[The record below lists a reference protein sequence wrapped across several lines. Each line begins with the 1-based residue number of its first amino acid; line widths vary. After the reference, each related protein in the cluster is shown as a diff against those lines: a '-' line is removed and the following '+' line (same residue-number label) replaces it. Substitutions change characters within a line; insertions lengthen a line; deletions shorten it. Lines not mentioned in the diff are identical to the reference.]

1 MDLYNKLTVGEEG
14 RIGSELSTRLTENQE
29 TQLRFAASRNA
40 EPSKGVAISWL
51 LLEQKSDR
59 SISIKK
65 RPLDYLMMFREFLI
79 FSAVVLH
86 KEKHLAIRASKPKR
100 SLLG

>member
-1 MDLYNKLTVGEEG
+1 MTEKVNSREEG
-14 RIGSELSTRLTENQE
+14 GIGSELSTRLRENQE

-40 EPSKGVAISWL
+40 EPPKGVTISWL

-65 RPLDYLMMFREFLI
+65 VARLPTD
-79 FSAVVLH
+79 V
-86 KEKHLAIRASKPKR
+86 
-100 SLLG
+100 

>member
-1 MDLYNKLTVGEEG
+1 MSLFNFVYMLSIKCLNKLTAGEEG
-14 RIGSELSTRLTENQE
+14 GIGGELSTRLTENQE

-40 EPSKGVAISWL
+40 EPLKGVTISWL

-65 RPLDYLMMFREFLI
+65 GR
-79 FSAVVLH
+79 
-86 KEKHLAIRASKPKR
+86 
-100 SLLG
+100 